1 MSIAILP
8 SNAIL
13 HLPSPRV
20 CHEECSIGNSHA
32 SRVVQRQDSIRV
44 QVMPQEE
51 ETLSIPVLPPIPH
64 SFLSFPLLPMSFPLL
79 PMSFLRPRE
88 SCGLRPMRIHGDAC
102 AAINQ
107 TEFLLDPL
115 DK

>member
-20 CHEECSIGNSHA
+20 CHEECSIGNSRA
-32 SRVVQRQDSIRV
+32 SRVVRRQDFIRV

-51 ETLSIPVLPPIPH
+51 ETLWIPVSASQTALFP
-64 SFLSFPLLPMSFPLL
+64 SLSPCLCRSSDRGNLADFFRCVFMV
-79 PMSFLRPRE
+79 
-88 SCGLRPMRIHGDAC
+88 MRAS
-102 AAINQ
+102 AIN
-107 TEFLLDPL
+107 
-115 DK
+115 